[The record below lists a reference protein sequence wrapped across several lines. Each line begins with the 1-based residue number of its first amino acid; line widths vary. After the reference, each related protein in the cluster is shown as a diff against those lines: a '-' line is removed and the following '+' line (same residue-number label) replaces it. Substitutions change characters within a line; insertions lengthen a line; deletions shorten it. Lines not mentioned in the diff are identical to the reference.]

1 MTHSKHITIGLII
14 IIVGLSIYAI
24 ASGRGSFK
32 KIRALTDE
40 IEVTVDSLHTVQKRY
55 DSLFTAYGNIQDQLE
70 NSIENLNNF
79 KHDLDSIHSI
89 RAQTI
94 NELNSNIENII
105 QKQDSIQ
112 RIDSLNNNFRF
123 N

>member
-24 ASGRGSFK
+24 DSGRGSFK
-32 KIRALTDE
+32 KIRAF
-40 IEVTVDSLHTVQKRY
+40 EVTVDSLHTVQKRY

-70 NSIENLNNF
+70 HSIKNLNDF

-89 RAQTI
+89 RPQTI
-94 NELNSNIENII
+94 NELNSNIETII
-105 QKQDSIQ
+105 EKQDSIQ
-112 RIDSLNNNFRF
+112 RMDSLNNSFRF